1 MLEHCEEGTVNLH
14 ILVHLTFCLYFTMAI
29 AAFPLNLILKLEKTK
44 VNVTLNFLQEN
55 LFFLSKAKY
64 LNALKINYL
73 KNNIYYDNH
82 LLPFFMMI
90 SSLPWLIIFC
100 VDISQVSDLEILV
113 NISYFQLYNTHS
125 LDMILYKCFDCS
137 PPQDVRGIFLV
148 LSLKLLLEYDMMDM
162 STKYNVLE

>member
-1 MLEHCEEGTVNLH
+1 
-14 ILVHLTFCLYFTMAI
+14 
-29 AAFPLNLILKLEKTK
+29 
-44 VNVTLNFLQEN
+44 
-55 LFFLSKAKY
+55 
-64 LNALKINYL
+64 
-73 KNNIYYDNH
+73 
-82 LLPFFMMI
+82 MI

-125 LDMILYKCFDCS
+125 LDTILYICFDCS

-162 STKYNVLE
+162 STKYSVLE